1 MRLLKLKLVPKSPF
15 HLGQRG
21 VGIEETE
28 PLARSDTI
36 FSTLCHCWLMLYGE
50 RELEALLGRFLEGE
64 PPFLLSSAFPYA
76 GEVHF
81 LPMPVSLAR
90 NELRRTSFVSTGIW
104 RALLEGEE
112 PEHLFVQGRTLW
124 LTRDELEMMPKG
136 MVDEDKLADLHRQKA
151 RLGAS
156 EVGKEERSV
165 CYYIWRRGE
174 VPHVAVDR
182 ASSSSEVFQE
192 GDIYFSEGCGMYILT
207 DLRDE
212 GEREKLLACFRL
224 MGDEGLGG
232 ERSSGRGWFSLEF
245 GEEEV
250 PEGRGELVTALSLVN
265 PKDGEEVRT
274 LLCGKASYRIELRR
288 GWIYSPRARNLYKK
302 GVWML
307 AEGSVLGRTQGPPGR
322 LVKVLGREVAP
333 HDVYKYGFGLT
344 IGLPEVA

>member
-1 MRLLKLKLVPKSPF
+1 MRLLKLRLVPKSPF

-36 FSTLCHCWLMLYGE
+36 FSALCNCWLMLYGE
-50 RELEALLGRFLEGE
+50 QGLEELLGRFLEGE
-64 PPFLLSSAFPYA
+64 PPFLLSSAFPYV
-76 GEVHF
+76 GDVYF
-81 LPMPVSLAR
+81 LPMPMNLAR
-90 NELRRTSFVSTGIW
+90 DELRRTSFVSMGVW
-104 RALLEGEE
+104 KALLEGEE

-124 LTRDELEMMPKG
+124 LTRGELERIPEG
-136 MVDEDKLADLHRQKA
+136 IVDREELADLYRERAH
-151 RLGAS
+151 L
-156 EVGKEERSV
+156 EVGREERSR

-174 VPHVAVDR
+174 APHVTVDR

-192 GDIYFSEGCGMYILT
+192 GDVYFADGCGMYILAEVG
-207 DLRDE
+207 DE
-212 GEREKLLACFRL
+212 EEKLLACFRL

-250 PEGRGELVTALSLVN
+250 PEGDGELAMALSLVN
-265 PKDGEEVRT
+265 PKGTEEART
-274 LLCGKASYRIELRR
+274 LLCDRASYRLELRR
-288 GWIYSPRARNLYKK
+288 GWIYSPRARNLYRR

-307 AEGSVLGRTQGPPGR
+307 AEGSVLGRTEGPPGR

-333 HDVYKYGFGLT
+333 HDVYRYGFGLT